1 MSWIKVCEL
10 SDIAPDTG
18 VCALVNNHQIA
29 IFRQA
34 TTDRLFA
41 IDNFDPI
48 GQANVLSRGLTAQLS
63 GKNVV
68 ASPLYKQH
76 YCLETGACLEDD
88 SVSVDV
94 YQVRNNGGV
103 IEVLT

>member
-1 MSWIKVCEL
+1 MSWMKVCEL
-10 SDIAPDTG
+10 TDIAPDTG
-18 VCALVNNHQIA
+18 VCALVNNRQVA

-34 TTDRLFA
+34 STDRLFA

-76 YCLETGACLEDD
+76 YCLETGSCLEDD

-94 YQVRNNGGV
+94 YQVRNNGGD
-103 IEVLT
+103 IEVCA